1 MLRCLA
7 RECSAPAPHLVDGQV
22 GVGADDCAP
31 AEVHSLATE
40 IPAEAPLLAL
50 QTLHKAPAQQ
60 RVAHSAL
67 GTALLGQAERMTW
80 CPLPRPMTWCPH
92 DMVPPA
98 ERMTWC
104 PLPWCHDM
112 VPPALLRRDS
122 HAFWHVTTMLRHLA
136 QAPSGT
142 GMQYTVHRFV
152 PAAQM
157 PASKCGKCQGC
168 ILYVRT
174 CVHNERIMCV
184 SVAGSK
190 ARFEWRRIFPGG
202 VGKSLPSTNSFCMHQ
217 TRVSERL

>member
-98 ERMTWC
+98 
-104 PLPWCHDM
+104 
-112 VPPALLRRDS
+112 LLRRDS

-157 PASKCGKCQGC
+157 ACKKMRQVPGLHFICAHLRAQRAHYVCQC
-168 ILYVRT
+168 CRQQ
-174 CVHNERIMCV
+174 
-184 SVAGSK
+184 SA
-190 ARFEWRRIFPGG
+190 F
-202 VGKSLPSTNSFCMHQ
+202 
-217 TRVSERL
+217 